1 MAGCQAGGVVGVC
14 SPRCCCDPTAPF
26 VSLIAQLPSC
36 LTMTASWRV
45 ADCTSFIVGHLSA
58 VQEQFMSS
66 AATDAPAQASAP
78 TGSDAVPYS
87 DQYAAYSPYP
97 EPNVKPSVAHV

>member
-1 MAGCQAGGVVGVC
+1 
-14 SPRCCCDPTAPF
+14 
-26 VSLIAQLPSC
+26 
-36 LTMTASWRV
+36 
-45 ADCTSFIVGHLSA
+45 
-58 VQEQFMSS
+58 MSS

-97 EPNVKPSVAHV
+97 DPNVKPSVAHV